1 MVMSGLM
8 TMLMLSCDGEVPEKQ
23 PPAAFSRD
31 QGPMVIAHRGGSGL
45 RPENTMAA
53 FKHALKLGVHGLEMD
68 VHLSRDKE
76 LVVIHDST
84 VERITQGRGKVEDMD
99 LKELKRLDAG
109 YRFTSPDRPGEH
121 PWRGQGLEIPTLRE
135 VLQEFSDTPLCIE
148 IKPDNPEIVQI
159 LAEMLRE
166 FGRLDNTV
174 VSSFH
179 HNVLECLRQ
188 ELPGAI
194 TGASK
199 VEVRRLYILHLF
211 HLAGLYSPDFQVL
224 QIPERWGPFKLAT
237 QDFIRRARDKGLLV
251 QIWGVDKKEVMRR
264 YLEMGVDGIITDR
277 PDSLLEITGADNAS

>member
-1 MVMSGLM
+1 MVLSGL
-8 TMLMLSCDGEVPEKQ
+8 TILMLSCDGEVPKEE

-31 QGPMVIAHRGGSGL
+31 QGPMVIAHRGGSSL
-45 RPENTMAA
+45 RPENTIAA
-53 FKHALKLGVHGLEMD
+53 FKHALELGAHGLEMD

-76 LVVIHDST
+76 LVVIHDTT
-84 VERITQGRGKVEDMD
+84 VERITEGRGRVEDME
-99 LKELKRLDAG
+99 LKELKELDPG
-109 YRFTSPDRPGEH
+109 YGFTPPGRPGEH
-121 PWRGQGLEIPTLRE
+121 PWRGQGLEIPALRE
-135 VLQEFSDTPLCIE
+135 VLQEFPDTPLCIE

-159 LAEMLRE
+159 LADMLRE

-179 HNVLECLRQ
+179 HDVLERLRQ

-211 HLAGLYSPDFQVL
+211 HLDGLYSPDFQVL
-224 QIPERWGPFKLAT
+224 QIPEKWGPFKLAT
-237 QDFIRRARDKGLLV
+237 QEFIRRAQDKGLLV
-251 QIWGVDKKEVMRR
+251 QVWTVDKEESMRR

-277 PDSLLEITGADNAS
+277 PDSLLQITGAGNDS